1 MRFRRAL
8 LSSAVP
14 LLLAQP
20 AAAQAGRPTVSVAGT
35 VVDESGMPIQG
46 VAVSPLGAG
55 FIARSAER
63 GQFQLPAL
71 TSGTYRVVARRTGF
85 VPDTVQVELAPDD
98 SVSLWIVL
106 RRIVVQLRSVV
117 VDADYAA
124 PRLAAF
130 EERRHRSFGGHFV
143 TRPDIEAQAP
153 SETSDLL
160 RRVPGLRVAD
170 SSHVMVP
177 ISNRGYKV
185 LRIGQELVAA
195 QCVMRIGLNGFIR
208 NSSFTLDSVS
218 PQDIYGIEIYSGP
231 ATIPPQFNAG
241 AIDMSCGLVMIW
253 TKSA

>member
-106 RRIVVQLRSVV
+106 RRIVVRLGSGWWTRNTPRRDLPRSRSADTGASVGISSPARTSRPRRRPRRATSC
-117 VDADYAA
+117 DA
-124 PRLAAF
+124 F
-130 EERRHRSFGGHFV
+130 
-143 TRPDIEAQAP
+143 
-153 SETSDLL
+153 
-160 RRVPGLRVAD
+160 
-170 SSHVMVP
+170 
-177 ISNRGYKV
+177 
-185 LRIGQELVAA
+185 
-195 QCVMRIGLNGFIR
+195 
-208 NSSFTLDSVS
+208 
-218 PQDIYGIEIYSGP
+218 QDCASR
-231 ATIPPQFNAG
+231 T
-241 AIDMSCGLVMIW
+241 VR
-253 TKSA
+253 T